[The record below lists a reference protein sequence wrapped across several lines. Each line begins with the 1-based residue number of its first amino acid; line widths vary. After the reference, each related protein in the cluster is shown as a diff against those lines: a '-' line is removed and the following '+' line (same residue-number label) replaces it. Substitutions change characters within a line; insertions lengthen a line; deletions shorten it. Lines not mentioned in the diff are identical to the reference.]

1 MLKHAISKNSMIL
14 LLVIASLAC
23 ILSILSYQY
32 TASTSDKIADI
43 ASMEIRSNTK
53 IEVHDLSQS
62 LANRLQ
68 TITALLQTL
77 ADSPALHN
85 NEFER
90 AFVITNYR
98 QNYTNDLT
106 DFYMWLDNDGQIVW
120 ISNLNRTAYQK
131 YKGLDLS
138 YRSYFIEP
146 KNTHEAYYSS
156 LIESND
162 KVPRLFISYPI
173 LSKAGPEYN
182 IFDSNSSK
190 KVNQFKGVVV
200 AAAKGITI
208 GYILKSQLLSQ
219 DNSSIDLV
227 DNNGVILFT
236 SNASLIGKNIFGD
249 DYQAFLSSQFSSSE
263 KQKLNQLYYN
273 SLHSNSSSV
282 VDINSQGKLYTKAY
296 EPVSIKGRHFLTL
309 YVTAAHNLASNVAE
323 AIDQQKIFS
332 TIIVVSIGGIALGG
346 AILVLTWNNRLE
358 NTVNARTQALRE
370 ANTLLTTSNNR
381 LAIANKQLEHQD
393 KLQKEFINVAA
404 HELRT
409 PIQPILTVAEILK
422 TKTENKQQK
431 DLLDVL
437 LKNAKRFQRLSQDIL
452 DVTMIEGQSLK
463 LNKEQLCLDDLIIEV
478 FKNSIQQVE
487 NSGNI
492 KLACRLDKSK
502 NGRFIIMAD
511 RERITQVIYNLL
523 NNALKFTNEGTI
535 TISAIKRAK
544 ITGGAT
550 GYEAVVSVEDTGQG
564 IDPEI
569 LPRLFSKFATSSFQG
584 TGLGLYISKNI
595 IEAHGGKIWARN
607 NDGKSGATFYFS
619 LPLFDADKQLS

>member
-1 MLKHAISKNSMIL
+1 MLLRKL
-14 LLVIASLAC
+14 DL
-23 ILSILSYQY
+23 
-32 TASTSDKIADI
+32 TP
-43 ASMEIRSNTK
+43 RSR
-53 IEVHDLSQS
+53 IHDLSQL

-98 QNYTNDLT
+98 QNYTNDVT
-106 DFYMWLDNDGQIVW
+106 DFYMWLDNDGKIVW

-131 YKGLDLS
+131 YKDLDLS

-208 GYILKSQLLSQ
+208 GNILKSQLLSQ

-227 DNNGVILFT
+227 DNNGVILFI

-282 VDINSQGKLYTKAY
+282 VDINSQGKLYTMAY

-332 TIIVVSIGGIALGG
+332 PIIVVSIGGIALGG
-346 AILVLTWNNRLE
+346 AILVLTWNN
-358 NTVNARTQALRE
+358 TA
-370 ANTLLTTSNNR
+370 
-381 LAIANKQLEHQD
+381 
-393 KLQKEFINVAA
+393 
-404 HELRT
+404 
-409 PIQPILTVAEILK
+409 
-422 TKTENKQQK
+422 
-431 DLLDVL
+431 
-437 LKNAKRFQRLSQDIL
+437 
-452 DVTMIEGQSLK
+452 
-463 LNKEQLCLDDLIIEV
+463 
-478 FKNSIQQVE
+478 
-487 NSGNI
+487 
-492 KLACRLDKSK
+492 
-502 NGRFIIMAD
+502 
-511 RERITQVIYNLL
+511 
-523 NNALKFTNEGTI
+523 
-535 TISAIKRAK
+535 
-544 ITGGAT
+544 
-550 GYEAVVSVEDTGQG
+550 
-564 IDPEI
+564 
-569 LPRLFSKFATSSFQG
+569 
-584 TGLGLYISKNI
+584 
-595 IEAHGGKIWARN
+595 
-607 NDGKSGATFYFS
+607 
-619 LPLFDADKQLS
+619 